1 LNDIYRYRGEEFG
14 ETAVN
19 KFNIYPD
26 SIPYWLTEWMPEKG
40 GYLAGNLGPAQMD
53 FRFFTLGNLM
63 AIICSLSSPE
73 ESQGIM
79 DIIEQR
85 WEDLVGN
92 MPMKICFPA
101 VEGLEWKI
109 LTGCDPKN
117 VPWSYHNGG
126 NWPVLLWLLV
136 AAAQKTGR
144 TEIAERAIELTEK
157 RLYEDQWPEYYDGKN
172 GRLVGKQARKY
183 QTWTIAGFLVAKD
196 LMANPDHLGLFSFD
210 EDLTSLEWSYPQ
222 LT

>member
-1 LNDIYRYRGEEFG
+1 
-14 ETAVN
+14 
-19 KFNIYPD
+19 
-26 SIPYWLTEWMPEKG
+26 
-40 GYLAGNLGPAQMD
+40 
-53 FRFFTLGNLM
+53 
-63 AIICSLSSPE
+63 
-73 ESQGIM
+73 
-79 DIIEQR
+79 
-85 WEDLVGN
+85 
-92 MPMKICFPA
+92 
-101 VEGLEWKI
+101 
-109 LTGCDPKN
+109 
-117 VPWSYHNGG
+117 
-126 NWPVLLWLLV
+126 V

-144 TEIAERAIELTEK
+144 TEIAERAIELAEK